1 MRVLVVNV
9 GSSSLKLSV
18 LDADDRALAAETR
31 ARGGDALL
39 DRGLSEF
46 VDGHGALDAVGHR
59 IVHGGTTFTE
69 PVVVDDGVVGAIRR
83 LDALA
88 PLHNPPALHAV
99 ETLRRLRPDLPQVAC
114 FDTAFHAGLPA
125 RASTYA
131 VPRRWREEFSVRK
144 FGFHGLSH
152 AWAAHRAAAMLETTH
167 GLRVVTAHLGAGA
180 SLAAVHSGRSVDT
193 TMGMTPLD
201 GLVMSTRAGSIDA
214 GVVFQMMR
222 RGALTAESV
231 ESALESESGL
241 LGLSERSGDLRDV
254 LAAMDEGDERAA
266 LAYEV
271 YVYRI
276 QTGVATMAT
285 AMGGLDAL
293 SFSGGAGE
301 ASWRL
306 RSDVCDGLAFLGV
319 APLGGADDLG
329 ESDAVVSAGGAVA
342 VLVVHAREDVE
353 VAHQVR
359 AALRGDAQLP

>member
-1 MRVLVVNV
+1 MAVLVVNV

-18 LDADDRALAAETR
+18 LDADDQTLASESL
-31 ARGGDALL
+31 ARGGEPLP
-39 DRGLSEF
+39 DRGLSAF
-46 VDGHGALDAVGHR
+46 VGAHREVDAVGHR
-59 IVHGGTTFTE
+59 IVHGGTAFTA
-69 PVVVDDGVVGAIRR
+69 PVLLDDDVVRAIHQ

-99 ETLRRLRPDLPQVAC
+99 ETLRQLRPDLPQVAC
-114 FDTAFHAGLPA
+114 FDTAFHAALPP

-144 FGFHGLSH
+144 FGFHCLSH
-152 AWAAHRAAAMLETTH
+152 AWAARRAAELLDVPE

-180 SLAAVHSGRSVDT
+180 SLAAVVSGRSVDT

-214 GVVFQMMR
+214 GVIFQMMR
-222 RGALTAESV
+222 RAALSAEAV
-231 ESALESESGL
+231 ESALASESGL

-254 LAAMDEGDERAA
+254 LAAMDGGDERAT

-271 YVYRI
+271 YAYRI
-276 QTGVATMAT
+276 QTGIATMAT

-301 ASWRL
+301 ASARL
-306 RSDVCDGLAFLGV
+306 REDVCDGLAFLGIGPLRP
-319 APLGGADDLG
+319 AAELGGV
-329 ESDAVVSAGGAVA
+329 DAVASAGGAVA

-353 VAHQVR
+353 VARQVR
-359 AALRGDAQLP
+359 AVLRERGLP